1 MNYKRTELGENIG
14 FTSFADK
21 KFNTCFVCI
30 YMITEMNKETVSD
43 YAVANSIT
51 STVNSRLRTIAA
63 MNEQL
68 SELYG
73 AHLDS
78 YANRRGD
85 LQFLTLSAS
94 WLSNRYAIENE
105 DITGKML
112 EIITDC
118 LFEPLFDEDIFKL
131 GKKNILDCIDAEFN
145 DKREYTIS
153 KARSIA
159 FKGEP
164 AENSSCGTRETAE
177 AVTLESVREAYK
189 RLMETARIEIMYVSP
204 DEEPRVSELFRKRFA
219 GIERHSMPYNFYA
232 PSPLKASSEL
242 LTEEFDVRQAKIAL
256 NFKYDGSD
264 TDAMH
269 LMCIIFGGT
278 PVSKLFANVREKLS
292 LCYYCACR
300 MNEFKNT
307 IIVDCGVERSNIE
320 KAEAEIMRQLEEIK
334 KGNITDEELQSALLA
349 LENSYSS
356 FGDTPGSYVSW
367 YFDCICKN
375 SYITPFEHMERLFDV
390 TKERIVAAAKTVKL
404 DSIYHMLNKEAE

>member
-1 MNYKRTELGENIG
+1 MDHKRTELGENIG

-21 KFNTCFVCI
+21 KFNTCFLCV

-51 STVNSRLRTIAA
+51 STVNSRIRTIAA

-85 LQFLTLSAS
+85 MQFLTLSGS
-94 WLSNRYAIENE
+94 WLSNRFAIEGE
-105 DITGKML
+105 DITEKML

-131 GKKNILDCIDAEFN
+131 SKKNILDCIDAEFN
-145 DKREYTIS
+145 DKREYTLK

-164 AENSSCGTRETAE
+164 AENSSCGTRESAE
-177 AVTLESVREAYK
+177 AVTTDSAREAYK
-189 RLMETARIEIMYVSP
+189 RLMETAQIEIMYVSP
-204 DEEPRVSELFRKRFA
+204 DDDPRVAELFRERFA
-219 GIERHSMPYNFYA
+219 RVERRSKAYSFYA
-232 PSPLKASSEL
+232 PSPLKPSPEL

-256 NFKYDGSD
+256 NFKYDSSD

-269 LMCIIFGGT
+269 LMCIILGGT
-278 PVSKLFANVREKLS
+278 PVSKLFMNVREKLS

-307 IIVDCGVERSNIE
+307 VVVDCGVEKANIE
-320 KAEAEIMRQLEEIK
+320 KAETEIIRQLDEIK
-334 KGNITDEELQSALLA
+334 NGNITDEELQSALLA

-375 SYITPFEHMERLFDV
+375 RYITPIEHMEELFAV
-390 TKERIVAAAKTVKL
+390 TKERIVEAAKTVKL
-404 DSIYHMLNKEAE
+404 DSTYRMLNKEAE

>member
-1 MNYKRTELGENIG
+1 MDHKRTELGENIG

-30 YMITEMNKETVSD
+30 YMITEMNRETVSD

-51 STVNSRLRTIAA
+51 STVNTRLRTIAA

-78 YANRRGD
+78 YANKRGD
-85 LQFLTLSAS
+85 LQFLTLSGS
-94 WLSNRYAIENE
+94 WLSNRFAIEGE
-105 DITGKML
+105 DITEKML

-118 LFEPLFDEDIFKL
+118 LFEPLFEEDIFKL
-131 GKKNILDCIDAEFN
+131 SKKNILDCIDAEFN

-153 KARSIA
+153 KAREVA

-164 AENSSCGTRETAE
+164 AENSSCGTRESAE
-177 AVTLESVREAYK
+177 AVTPESVQQAYN
-189 RLMETARIEIMYVSP
+189 RLMETAQIEIMYVSP
-204 DEEPRVSELFRKRFA
+204 DEDPRVSELFREKFSKIARRSKA
-219 GIERHSMPYNFYA
+219 YSFYA
-232 PSPLKASSEL
+232 PSPLKPSPEL

-256 NFKYDGSD
+256 NFKYDSSD

-278 PVSKLFANVREKLS
+278 PVSKLFMNVREKLS

-300 MNEFKNT
+300 MNEYKNS
-307 IIVDCGVERSNIE
+307 IMVDCGVEKSNIE
-320 KAEAEIMRQLEEIK
+320 KAEAEIMSQLEEIK
-334 KGNITDEELQSALLA
+334 NGNISDEELQSALLT

-375 SYITPFEHMERLFDV
+375 QYITPSEHMERLFAV
-390 TKERIVAAAKTVKL
+390 TKERIVEAAKTVRL
-404 DSIYHMLNKEAE
+404 DSTYRMLNKEAE